1 MVDYDTAAAVVQD
14 QQADPVM
21 LAKIAYENPEF
32 GANVAANPRCY
43 PGLKRW
49 IAEFGDERARQTLQ
63 AMGFAAPEGGPSTPI
78 QQRDDAAEAQADA
91 QAGMQASA
99 QAAGMQEQAQA
110 GQFYVADQQIAAG
123 QQPVVSQ
130 QGGMAQQ
137 QAMAGQ
143 QAGMGQQ
150 AAQPA
155 TNPYGFTAEQALDP
169 NTDQMTIARI
179 AQYAPEL
186 RACLARNPN
195 TYPELLDWLA
205 QLNDPSINAALAMR
219 Q

>member
-14 QQADPVM
+14 QQADPIM

-63 AMGFAAPEGGPSTPI
+63 AMGFAAPEGGPSSPVAQRSQEGEADGGSQAPHSTTADSI
-78 QQRDDAAEAQADA
+78 GTLQEDYYGSGQQ
-91 QAGMQASA
+91 G
-99 QAAGMQEQAQA
+99 
-110 GQFYVADQQIAAG
+110 YAG
-123 QQPVVSQ
+123 QQGQ
-130 QGGMAQQ
+130 QGQNGGAQ
-137 QAMAGQ
+137 
-143 QAGMGQQ
+143 
-150 AAQPA
+150 QPA

-195 TYPELLDWLA
+195 TYPELLNWLA
-205 QLNDPSINAALAMR
+205 QLNDPSINAALATR
-219 Q
+219 R